1 MTTNH
6 PETLDAALVRSG
18 RVDFRMELGPCDHH
32 QLAGMFRKFH
42 DDPVLAAAFAAA
54 LPEGALAPATVQER
68 LLRARTPAEA
78 FACFELPVPVALA
91 GKAAA
96 DDD

>member
-1 MTTNH
+1 
-6 PETLDAALVRSG
+6 
-18 RVDFRMELGPCDHH
+18 
-32 QLAGMFRKFH
+32 
-42 DDPVLAAAFAAA
+42 VLAAAFAAA

-78 FACFELPVPVALA
+78 FACFELSVPVALA